1 VVRSTAVVRRVT
13 NARSE
18 GLNSK
23 IQWIKRI
30 SWGFRNN
37 ERFRNAIYFHL
48 GGLDLYP
55 ATCSSTHTKVG

>member
-1 VVRSTAVVRRVT
+1 MIRRHLEGSLNAVVRRVT

-23 IQWIKRI
+23 IQWIWRI
-30 SWGFRNN
+30 SWGFRNT

-48 GGLDLYP
+48 GGLDLHP
-55 ATCSSTHTKVG
+55 GAR